1 MNVSDLYGERRF
13 HPETQRSLLPKK
25 KKMRKQ
31 PNLFRHL
38 KPSSLVTSPPFL
50 CTFSKAAYFPLDETV
65 HFEQSLFPFNQIFR
79 RHCTEETSLK
89 ETLIFPFQ
97 SNQIRSL
104 DHLFQS
110 SHCRCKTL
118 QCTELHQ
125 HPFTPLQPHLV
136 MISICSHPHIY
147 ILLKSEEQHSAGT
160 LRQTGRSG
168 S

>member
-1 MNVSDLYGERRF
+1 MNVSDPCEEKIF
-13 HPETQRSLLPKK
+13 HPRTQISLLPK

-38 KPSSLVTSPPFL
+38 KPSSLVASTPFL

-97 SNQIRSL
+97 SHQIRSL

-118 QCTELHQ
+118 HCTHEL
-125 HPFTPLQPHLV
+125 
-136 MISICSHPHIY
+136 SS
-147 ILLKSEEQHSAGT
+147 
-160 LRQTGRSG
+160 
-168 S
+168 